1 MYILL
6 IQYKSPP
13 HQKKTQNK
21 ITNTKKQKRKIN
33 KNKNKNKKQPNKI
46 KQKQK
51 RDKLIK
57 YVG

>member
-13 HQKKTQNK
+13 SKKNPKQNNK
-21 ITNTKKQKRKIN
+21 YKKVKEKNKKKQKQKTTT
-33 KNKNKNKKQPNKI
+33 PNKI